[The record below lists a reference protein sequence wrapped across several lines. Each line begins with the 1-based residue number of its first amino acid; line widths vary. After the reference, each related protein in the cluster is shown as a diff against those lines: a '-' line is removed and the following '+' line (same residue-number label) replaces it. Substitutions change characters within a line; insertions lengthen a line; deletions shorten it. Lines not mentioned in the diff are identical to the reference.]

1 MSEQP
6 ASSVYR
12 EVRLIRHP
20 TIQYFVFL
28 FVATCLVGCR
38 ETRDELAIRSSQ
50 ARYESWLVAQKPFL
64 TNLPPS
70 GIFGYDFTTIQDGST
85 TRPIVDFYIKAGD
98 WDGLLNLTFVID
110 IDTQRQPTRLREQR
124 ITFIGLPA
132 RKTVMA
138 EAGRRRT
145 QYYGLALKP
154 SEMATIVARAVRGD
168 DFDDLRALA
177 ERGEEMVTSRFEDTD
192 DWKKLRS
199 K

>member
-1 MSEQP
+1 MRH
-6 ASSVYR
+6 ASPQLFVY
-12 EVRLIRHP
+12 
-20 TIQYFVFL
+20 L

-38 ETRDELAIRSSQ
+38 EARDEFAIRSAQ
-50 ARYESWLVAQKPFL
+50 GRYESWLVAQKPFL

-70 GIFGYDFTTIQDGST
+70 GVYGYDFTTIHSGST
-85 TRPIVDFYIKAGD
+85 TRPIIDYYIKAGD
-98 WDGLLNLTFVID
+98 WDGLLNLSFVID
-110 IDTQRQPTRLREQR
+110 IDAQRQPTRLREER

-138 EAGRRRT
+138 EAGKRRT
-145 QYYGLALKP
+145 LYYGLKLKP
-154 SEMATIVARAVRGD
+154 AEMAEVVARAVRGE

-177 ERGEEMVTSRFEDTD
+177 QRGDKMVTSRIEDTD